1 MYDLRPLAVGEL
13 LDASIKIYRGRA
25 RTLLAAVAV
34 PVLPV
39 VLFSTLVSASAGQ
52 PPSVDPVTG
61 ELSSD
66 GGDLLVYILGSLVGS
81 LAIIVAST
89 IATAACFRSIS
100 GAYVGDD
107 PDWKES
113 IRYGFS
119 RFWSVLGVTIL
130 TTLATLV
137 GLVVCLVGALWPMA
151 VFAVAMPV
159 LLLEGTSAGRAMGRS
174 RDLVRGYGWRTL
186 GVVLLGTILASVFQ
200 GMVAAP
206 MILVTF
212 AGGGVVVVAILNGVT
227 SAISIVLVTP
237 FTAALTM
244 ALYVDLRVRK
254 EGFDLYL
261 WAQRLGTD
269 TSGAFPAQPGAR
281 QLPVG
286 WAAAPPG
293 VPGGFAPP
301 PPQYPGQPY
310 PGQPYP
316 GQPYPGYGLYPAAPP
331 MPPAPPPPP
340 PPPPPPGSGPAATT
354 SWAPPGSSGGGPD
367 DPTRWAPPDLDGGP

>member
-206 MILVTF
+206 MILVIF
-212 AGGGVVVVAILNGVT
+212 LI
-227 SAISIVLVTP
+227 
-237 FTAALTM
+237 
-244 ALYVDLRVRK
+244 
-254 EGFDLYL
+254 YL
-261 WAQRLGTD
+261 CR
-269 TSGAFPAQPGAR
+269 
-281 QLPVG
+281 
-286 WAAAPPG
+286 
-293 VPGGFAPP
+293 
-301 PPQYPGQPY
+301 
-310 PGQPYP
+310 
-316 GQPYPGYGLYPAAPP
+316 
-331 MPPAPPPPP
+331 
-340 PPPPPPGSGPAATT
+340 
-354 SWAPPGSSGGGPD
+354 
-367 DPTRWAPPDLDGGP
+367 